1 MKLVL
6 SPPSDAVER
15 DVHPVTG
22 CPKADGGIPV
32 CAESAETHLPPR
44 YKCHRTRGCFDRILS
59 RRGATLPDV
68 STPRDRSHAFSR
80 RRVETGRV
88 EILLNKGPRDEL
100 LLERNSSGVVNCIT
114 ERFTFDG
121 LENLELNIVGAGAV
135 YELTLFLSSHF
146 SSRGRGFQNIQFI
159 MN

>member
-1 MKLVL
+1 M
-6 SPPSDAVER
+6 
-15 DVHPVTG
+15 
-22 CPKADGGIPV
+22 
-32 CAESAETHLPPR
+32 
-44 YKCHRTRGCFDRILS
+44 
-59 RRGATLPDV
+59 
-68 STPRDRSHAFSR
+68 
-80 RRVETGRV
+80 
-88 EILLNKGPRDEL
+88 LNKGPRDEL